1 MTSIND
7 SRKGYLYYRDHES
20 YNKYNAGKL
29 GISSCISNRD
39 TTYTSGEIF
48 RGVFKL
54 VIDIDYDKM
63 TLVEKLLQNYF
74 KSLGYH
80 IYVNGGTEFFNSIIL
95 EHIIEFLNKTTI
107 EYKIL
112 SDEEINNLLKEYR
125 LNNIT
130 KKYKK
135 IFVKAIN
142 KWRNKKQLEVEELQ
156 NKTTLEPH
164 IHQKQVLDKINDW
177 YSKFNIGKIIWGCGL
192 GKALLCLF
200 IIKYLNFKSVVI
212 GVPSNY
218 LQKQMITEILKL
230 FPNKNN
236 ILCVGGNNYKSTTN
250 LDTIKNFLNNKNN
263 TLECKFIIT
272 TYASCYLLT
281 YENLNH
287 NFDFKVGDEAHHLVG
302 YIEIVDN
309 NDKED
314 TEEKEDSEDS
324 EKSEDKE
331 EKKKKNVKIY
341 KQFHNIQSS
350 KTLFMTATE
359 KQISND
365 KKTSSYNIYS
375 MNDTA
380 LFGEC
385 IDSKTIGWAI
395 DNKKITDYKLLVI
408 KNTLL
413 EVNLIIKNLKI
424 SISNKDLFFS
434 AFMTLKSIE
443 KYDDLTH
450 VLIYTNSIK
459 NAIIVKQYI
468 DIILDTNKLQIDKSK
483 FYNKELHSKINTPL
497 ETEIETFR
505 KSKYGIIPCVYI
517 FGEGFD
523 LPKLN
528 GITYAENMV
537 SPIRMVQC
545 GLRPNRLDKENPNKI
560 AYLLIP
566 YLDTDNCG
574 VSNNS
579 FEHCRD
585 VIYKMR
591 NVDENIEHK
600 IMFGSVNI
608 SSTNEKK
615 PDSNNSN
622 SEQPHNNSTTLIKL
636 EENHDEL
643 LKLKLRLKYSKS
655 LLSAQSEEQDE
666 YDYIKL
672 LNKKMNL
679 TSSDDYKTRK
689 GEHKEYIEEPKDY
702 FIKNGVWT
710 NWYDFLGI
718 DTSIFIQTK
727 IEWVEFCK
735 SINIV
740 SSDDYFEKCKIYNK
754 LPTMPDEF
762 YIDYTTIRNELGL
775 IKNRNR
781 RNET

>member
-1 MTSIND
+1 MTTMNN
-7 SRKGYLYYRDHES
+7 SRKGYLYYREHES
-20 YNKYNAGKL
+20 YNRYNAGKL
-29 GISSCISNRD
+29 GISCCISNRD
-39 TTYTSGEIF
+39 ATYTSGEIL

-54 VIDIDYDKM
+54 VIEFDIDKM

-80 IYVNGGTEFFNSIIL
+80 IYINGGTEFFSSCIL
-95 EHIIEFLNKTTI
+95 DIIIEFLNKTNL
-107 EYKIL
+107 EYKII

-125 LNNIT
+125 LNYIT

-135 IFVKAIN
+135 IFIKAIS
-142 KWRNKKQLEVEELQ
+142 KWRNKKQLEVEQLQ

-164 IHQKQVLDKINDW
+164 THQKQVLDKINDW

-250 LDTIKNFLNNKNN
+250 LDTIKKFLNNKNN
-263 TLECKFIIT
+263 TIECKFIIT

-281 YENLNH
+281 YEKLNY

-309 NDKED
+309 NGKDEI
-314 TEEKEDSEDS
+314 EEKEDSEDS

-331 EKKKKNVKIY
+331 EKKTKTVKIY

-359 KQISND
+359 KIISNC

-375 MNDTA
+375 MDDKA

-483 FYNKELHSKINTPL
+483 FYNKELHSKTNTPL

-505 KSKYGIIPCVYI
+505 NSKYGIIPCVYI

-523 LPKLN
+523 LSKLN

-585 VIYKMR
+585 IIYKMR

-600 IMFGSVNI
+600 IMFGSLNI
-608 SSTNEKK
+608 SSLK
-615 PDSNNSN
+615 PSPNPTCTSSPIHTSN
-622 SEQPHNNSTTLIKL
+622 TLIKL

-655 LLSAQSEEQDE
+655 LLSGQSEEQDE
-666 YDYIKL
+666 YEYIKL
-672 LNKKMNL
+672 LNKEMNF
-679 TSSDDYKTRK
+679 TSSDDYKSRK
-689 GEHKEYIEEPKDY
+689 GEYIEYIEEPKDY
-702 FIKNGVWT
+702 FTKNGVWT
-710 NWYDFLGI
+710 TWYDFLCI
-718 DTSIFIQTK
+718 DTSNFIKTK

-735 SINIV
+735 SINIA

-754 LPTMPDEF
+754 LPIIPEE
-762 YIDYTTIRNELGL
+762 YYTGFSSVPNELDL
-775 IKNRNR
+775 LEDSR
-781 RNET
+781 RF